1 MAGTKKHKQES
12 ERSQIGSQ
20 SSLPSYNEAT
30 AGIFTKNQRETKKK
44 KIIPVQSDFDSSSDS
59 PSPSPPSL
67 SPVPTTQS
75 RMRVSQSSVNLVRT
89 QDIEVSNVVREA
101 LFDI

>member
-1 MAGTKKHKQES
+1 MAGTKNNKQK
-12 ERSQIGSQ
+12 GSQ

-67 SPVPTTQS
+67 SPVPSTQS
-75 RMRVSQSSVNLVRT
+75 RMRVSQSSVNLVRI
-89 QDIEVSNVVREA
+89 QDTEVSNVVREQ
-101 LFDI
+101 LFDIWFSD